1 MSRPSVPLPIPPRS
15 ARLPSDRQTGPL
27 RRASFSLPKPAIPA
41 SGATPAA
48 AAQRTSK
55 STQKLVL
62 LPSDPQTKPLLPAND
77 DEAHG
82 YETDAGVRVREHKS
96 AAERMSKADRRR
108 AGYRRITAY
117 CVAESFRLK
126 LLASFLKREHN
137 VSPRA
142 YDDALYAFLQ
152 MYHLPLLPGYGPDT
166 NIRSSAP
173 PPPPP
178 SQPAEPETDASHPIM
193 SSSLQQ
199 VTTDAETETE
209 AEPQTDAEREPK
221 TETETEIELPTEPTS
236 PTQPAAV
243 QLEIPSPYI
252 IPMPGDVL
260 SPPLEPAPLV
270 LPIVATPEV
279 PAPAPNATAE
289 IVFLAYGVVVFFG
302 LSEGEERALI
312 EDLDAAG
319 VVRRRRPEAD
329 WEIEECHYVYDSS
342 IAYPRIYNDFFTL
355 KSPSS
360 LLTLS
365 IAHALA
371 QSTLLAHHESFA
383 TSILS
388 SPTTLAIPRTLAR
401 TGALQLGRT
410 AAMKLTGR
418 LFRLRRDVILG
429 TNVLDVPG
437 MFWEEG
443 EGPRAV
449 YDRVREYF
457 EIGERVQALNERI
470 TGANDLLDAIHDHL
484 NNKSMER
491 ITWIIIWL
499 IVVAIMV
506 DLGEILAR
514 LIVHATTAN
523 ADSVVTSVSAPVS
536 FAVPAALSNVN
547 ISSLSHA
554 EALRLLE
561 RVVRGGSEL
570 EL

>member
-1 MSRPSVPLPIPPRS
+1 MSRPSVPLAIPPRP
-15 ARLPSDRQTGPL
+15 ARPTRLPSDRQTGPL
-27 RRASFSLPKPAIPA
+27 RRASLSLPKPAIPT
-41 SGATPAA
+41 SGAAPAA

-62 LPSDPQTKPLLPAND
+62 LPSDPQTKPLQPAND

-142 YDDALYAFLQ
+142 YDDALYA
-152 MYHLPLLPGYGPDT
+152 MYYLPLLPGYGPDT
-166 NIRSSAP
+166 NVRSSAP
-173 PPPPP
+173 PPAPLP
-178 SQPAEPETDASHPIM
+178 QPIEPETDASQPIL

-209 AEPQTDAEREPK
+209 AEPQTDAEREPQ
-221 TETETEIELPTEPTS
+221 TEAETETEIEPPTEPTS
-236 PTQPAAV
+236 PTPAAV
-243 QLEIPSPYI
+243 QLDAPAPYVITAPS
-252 IPMPGDVL
+252 DVL

-270 LPIVATPEV
+270 LPIVNTPEI

-289 IVFLAYGVVVFFG
+289 IVFLGYGVVVFFG
-302 LSEGEERALI
+302 LSEGEERAVI
-312 EDLDAAG
+312 DDLDAAG

-329 WEIEECHYVYDSS
+329 WEVEECHYVYDSS

-410 AAMKLTGR
+410 AAMKLTGK

-457 EIGERVQALNERI
+457 EIGERVEGLNERI

-484 NNKSMER
+484 NNNAMER

-514 LIVHATTAN
+514 LIVHATTAH
-523 ADSVVTSVSAPVS
+523 ADSAMVPALVSPS
-536 FAVPAALSNVN
+536 VPAALSNVN

-561 RVVRGGSEL
+561 RVVRGGSEW